1 MAIESGILLKNHVS
15 CNFVLKYHMKIS
27 LWHFTKTLNQFF
39 YLSRKDEN
47 LEICIV
53 IWFAQSNESKQFW
66 GTFIGKHFNKWYNLI
81 FIWLS
86 PAVKQ
91 LLVKLNFEFPHAI
104 NFFCTWNKEA
114 VSCRPNIVTFRHNFA
129 YIVNSFSVSFDITVM
144 INILIDII
152 KLLHEKMIR
161 AINLYWFRNDV
172 PEKNNSL
179 NGLSNE
185 P

>member
-66 GTFIGKHFNKWYNLI
+66 GIFIGKHFNKWYNLI

-91 LLVKLNFEFPHAI
+91 LLVKLWILNFHTLLI
-104 NFFCTWNKEA
+104 
-114 VSCRPNIVTFRHNFA
+114 
-129 YIVNSFSVSFDITVM
+129 FSALEIKKLSLVGQTLWRFDI
-144 INILIDII
+144 ILHV
-152 KLLHEKMIR
+152 LLIHLVFHLI
-161 AINLYWFRNDV
+161 L
-172 PEKNNSL
+172 L
-179 NGLSNE
+179 
-185 P
+185 